1 MPDSREKGLPI
12 ASYRDADGQNSF
24 ASRKH
29 GARRQRH
36 AAQNEIE
43 AAEAAVKTAATGF
56 HYAHGACFC
65 A

>member
-1 MPDSREKGLPI
+1 MTDCRGKWLLI
-12 ASYRDADGQNSF
+12 ASHCDVDERNSF
-24 ASRKH
+24 AGRKH

-36 AAQNEIE
+36 AAQDEDE

-56 HYAHGACFC
+56 FYTHGACSC